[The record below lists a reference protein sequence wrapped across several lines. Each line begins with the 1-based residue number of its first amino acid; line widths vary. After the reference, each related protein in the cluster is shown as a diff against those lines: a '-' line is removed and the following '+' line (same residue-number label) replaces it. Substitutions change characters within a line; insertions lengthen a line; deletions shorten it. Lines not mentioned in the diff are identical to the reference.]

1 MTSRSEK
8 KISYGRNILIL
19 LLLMAATFAVI
30 FRGDDFPAFL
40 VGPERCRRPLA
51 AARPPVYVSFR
62 RL

>member
-30 FRGDDFPAFL
+30 FPWR
-40 VGPERCRRPLA
+40 
-51 AARPPVYVSFR
+51 
-62 RL
+62 